1 MDWWRIVCCAAAGYL
16 LGSCNGAI
24 VVSHTCMHDDIR
36 KKGSGNAGLTNFLRN
51 FGGWA
56 TLLVVLMDMGKVVL
70 ACLLGRW
77 LLPGNPQLGMMIAGA
92 MTELGHIFPV
102 FYGFRG
108 GKGILSSAALAIMMD
123 WRIFAILFSV
133 FLILYLTTHLVS
145 LGSVVA
151 ALGYAAAFLIFFR
164 DRMPIA
170 LLGVWVALLALF
182 MHRTNIVR
190 LLHGQES
197 KTYLRKSQRK

>member
-1 MDWWRIVCCAAAGYL
+1 M
-16 LGSCNGAI
+16 
-24 VVSHTCMHDDIR
+24 
-36 KKGSGNAGLTNFLRN
+36 RN
-51 FGGWA
+51 YGGWA
-56 TLLVVLMDMGKVVL
+56 TFLVAAIDVAKTVV
-70 ACLLGRW
+70 ACLIGLW
-77 LLPGNPQLGMMIAGA
+77 LLPTDPALGKMVAGTA
-92 MTELGHIFPV
+92 AQMGHIFPV
-102 FYGFRG
+102 FYKFHG
-108 GKGILSSAALAIMMD
+108 GKGIVCAGTLALMMD

>member
-1 MDWWRIVCCAAAGYL
+1 MVWRIALCVVAGYL
-16 LGSCNGAI
+16 LGGVNGAI
-24 VVSHTCMHDDIR
+24 VVSHALMKDDVR
-36 KKGSGNAGLTNFLRN
+36 SKGSGNAGLTNYLRN
-51 FGGWA
+51 YGGRA
-56 TLLVVLMDMGKVVL
+56 TFLVAAIDVAKTVV
-70 ACLLGRW
+70 ACLIGLW
-77 LLPGNPQLGMMIAGA
+77 LLPADP
-92 MTELGHIFPV
+92 
-102 FYGFRG
+102 
-108 GKGILSSAALAIMMD
+108 
-123 WRIFAILFSV
+123 
-133 FLILYLTTHLVS
+133 
-145 LGSVVA
+145 

>member
-102 FYGFRG
+102 FSGFRG

-123 WRIFAILFSV
+123 WRIFVILFSV

-164 DRMPIA
+164 DRLPIA

-197 KTYLRKSQRK
+197 KTYLNKSHRK